1 MKSSD
6 KRNQYWQEKIKAFNE
21 SGLSQKEYFRQSNIG
36 YWSFN
41 QWKRHIENNQK
52 ILPVVEIKSRPLRNS
67 DISENRIIIENNN
80 MKIFVPATSEMINA
94 IIKVMGE
101 STCG

>member
-1 MKSSD
+1 MKSSE

-21 SGLSQKEYFRQSNIG
+21 SGLSQKQFCRQLNIG

-41 QWKRHIENNQK
+41 QWKRRLENNQETMA
-52 ILPVVEIKSRPLRNS
+52 VVEIQSRPVRS
-67 DISENRIIIENNN
+67 FDISENRIIIENNS
-80 MKIFVPATSEMINA
+80 MQISVPATSEMINA